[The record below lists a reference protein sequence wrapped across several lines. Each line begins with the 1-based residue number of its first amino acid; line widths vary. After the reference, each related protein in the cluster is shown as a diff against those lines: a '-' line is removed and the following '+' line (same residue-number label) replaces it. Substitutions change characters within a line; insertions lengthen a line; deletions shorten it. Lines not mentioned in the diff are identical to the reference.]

1 MCGRY
6 EVHTPIEEIARRF
19 EARLTPEAA
28 ALQPRY
34 NVAPTL
40 EVPVVRESSEGR
52 VLEAMTWGLV
62 PSWAKDPS
70 GAKPINARAETVFDK
85 PMFRNA
91 IRRRRCLIPADG
103 FYEWR
108 AGPQRKQPYHVG
120 MVDDALFALAGVWEY
135 WARAGQEPRVTCA
148 IIVTQA
154 NELMAPIHDR
164 MPVIIAPE
172 DYARWLA
179 PATADEASIAR
190 MLTPFPA
197 ELMRAYAVGTRVNS
211 AKNDGAELLEPL
223 HGAPSL

>member
-6 EVHTPIEEIARRF
+6 EVHTPVEEIARRF
-19 EARLTPEAA
+19 EAGLTPAVA

-34 NVAPTL
+34 DVAPSL
-40 EVPVVRESSEGR
+40 AVPVVREGRNGR

-62 PSWAKDPS
+62 PSWSGDAT
-70 GAKPINARAETVFDK
+70 GAKPINARAETVFDQ

-103 FYEWR
+103 FYEWQ
-108 AGPQRKQPYHVG
+108 AGALRKQPYHVG
-120 MVDDALFALAGVWEY
+120 LVDGGLFAFAGIWEY
-135 WARAGQEPRVTCA
+135 WARAGQEPRVSCA

-154 NELMAPIHDR
+154 NELVARIHER

-172 DYARWLA
+172 DYARWLD
-179 PATADEASIAR
+179 PVCADQAAIGP

-211 AKNDGAELLEPL
+211 AANDDAQLLEPV
-223 HGAPSL
+223 HS